1 MNSLGEASMIQST
14 SKPLLEPEPGGPLE
28 TDSVVRISNLSRSF
42 GNKTALDNVSLEIP
56 HGVVMGLVGL
66 NGAGKTTLIKHILG
80 LYRAQTGSVEVF
92 GQDPTRDPVE
102 VLSRVGCL
110 TEEDVLPGWMKVWQ
124 ILKFTSAFYPT
135 WDQDYADE
143 LLETFKLDTKKRIKQ
158 MSKGQRARVG
168 LTLALAHRPKLLVL
182 DEPSSGLDPVVRNDI
197 LGAIIRTI
205 ADQGSTVLF
214 SSHLLDEVQRLS
226 DLVGVIRSG
235 KLVEF
240 GPLEEMQ
247 TKYQRVVVR
256 TSALAGPPDISPLGE
271 WSKKGDEWTAIVDY
285 REDEMEAAFE
295 SIGAEVVRSESVSL
309 NEWFVD
315 SSRSS

>member
-1 MNSLGEASMIQST
+1 MIQSRA
-14 SKPLLEPEPGGPLE
+14 KQPLGSEPDGLQDTG
-28 TDSVVRISNLSRSF
+28 SVVQISNLSRNF
-42 GNKTALDNVSLEIP
+42 GSKTALDNVSLEIP
-56 HGVVMGLVGL
+56 RGVVMGLVGL

-80 LYRAQTGSVEVF
+80 LYRAQVGEVRVF
-92 GQDPTRDPVE
+92 GQDPTREPVG
-102 VLSRVGCL
+102 VLSQVGCL
-110 TEEDVLPGWMKVWQ
+110 TEEDTLPGWMKVWQ

-135 WDQDYADE
+135 WDDDYAKE
-143 LLETFKLDTKKRIKQ
+143 LLETFKLDTHKRIKQ

-240 GPLEEMQ
+240 GPLDEMQ

-256 TSALAGPPDISPLGE
+256 TPELSGPPDVSPLGE
-271 WSKKGDEWTAIVDY
+271 WSKKGSEWTAILDI
-285 REDEMEAAFE
+285 REDELESTFE
-295 SIGAEVVRSESVSL
+295 TMGAEIVRSESVSL

-315 SSRSS
+315 SSRAS

>member
-1 MNSLGEASMIQST
+1 MIQSPT
-14 SKPLLEPEPGGPLE
+14 KKSRESEHEGPA
-28 TDSVVRISNLSRSF
+28 DSGSVVQISNLSRKF
-42 GNKTALDNVSLEIP
+42 GNKLALDNVSLEIP
-56 HGVVMGLVGL
+56 RGVVMGLVGL

-80 LYRAQTGSVEVF
+80 LYRAQTGSVSVF
-92 GQDPTRDPVE
+92 GNDPTRDPVQ
-102 VLSRVGCL
+102 VLSQVGCL
-110 TEEDVLPGWMKVWQ
+110 TEEDTLPGWMKVWQ

-135 WDQDYADE
+135 WDEDYASE
-143 LLETFKLDTKKRIKQ
+143 LLETFKLDSQKRIKQ

-168 LTLALAHRPKLLVL
+168 LTLALAHRPQLLVL

-226 DLVGVIRSG
+226 DIVGVIRAG

-256 TSALAGPPDISPLGE
+256 TLDSVGPPDINPLGE
-271 WSKKGDEWTAIVDY
+271 WSQKGSEWTAILDIS
-285 REDEMEAAFE
+285 EDELNEVF
-295 SIGAEVVRSESVSL
+295 SSLGAEIVRSESVSL

-315 SSRSS
+315 SSRAQ

>member
-1 MNSLGEASMIQST
+1 MAFGTQV
-14 SKPLLEPEPGGPLE
+14 
-28 TDSVVRISNLSRSF
+28 SVVQISHLSRKF
-42 GNKTALDNVSLEIP
+42 GSKTALDDVSLKIP
-56 HGVVMGLVGL
+56 CGVVMGLVGL

-80 LYRAQTGSVEVF
+80 LYRAQVGEVRVF
-92 GQDPTRDPVE
+92 GQDPTRNPVE
-102 VLSRVGCL
+102 VLSQVGCL
-110 TEEDVLPGWMKVWQ
+110 TEEDTLPGWMKVWQ

-135 WDQDYADE
+135 WDEDYAKE
-143 LLETFKLDTKKRIKQ
+143 LLDTFKLDTHKRIKQ

-240 GPLEEMQ
+240 GPLDEMQ

-256 TSALAGPPDISPLGE
+256 TPELSGPPDIHPLGE
-271 WSKKGDEWTAIVDY
+271 WSKKGSEWTAILDI
-285 REDEMEAAFE
+285 REDELESTFE
-295 SIGAEVVRSESVSL
+295 TIGAEIVRSESVSL

-315 SSRSS
+315 SSRAS